1 MIYSMTGYG
10 KVVLELNAK
19 TVRIEIKSLN
29 SKSLDLNVRMP
40 NDYRPKELELRKII
54 GSRLKRG
61 KIDVSFYVDIEKAK
75 NPTKINTSIVKN
87 YMDQLSNISGGGQ
100 NLDLLRMAIKMPDS
114 IGAEKEEIDEQ
125 EWSLIIS
132 GAEDALNKIENYR
145 KDEGKALYSDF
156 SNRLNN
162 IKSLLKKAVEI
173 DPERIKKVRERLTK
187 SVLELKEKID
197 QNRFE
202 QELIYYIEKLDI
214 NEEKI
219 RLDNHLDYFF
229 KTLNQNQSNGKKL
242 GFITQEIGR
251 EINTIGSKANYAP
264 MQKIVVQMKDELE
277 KIKEQLLNVL

>member
-87 YMDQLSNISGGGQ
+87 YMDQLSNISGGGR
-100 NLDLLRMAIKMPDS
+100 NLDLLKMAIKMPDS
-114 IGAEKEEIDEQ
+114 VSAEKEEIDEQ

-242 GFITQEIGR
+242 GFIAQEIGR

>member
-40 NDYRPKELELRKII
+40 NEYRPKELELRKII

-87 YMDQLSNISGGGQ
+87 YMDQLSNISGGGR
-100 NLDLLRMAIKMPDS
+100 NLDLLKMAIKMPDS
-114 IGAEKEEIDEQ
+114 ISAEKEEIDEQ
-125 EWSLIIS
+125 EWSLIIN

-242 GFITQEIGR
+242 GFIAQEIGR

>member
-1 MIYSMTGYG
+1 MTGYG
-10 KVVLELNAK
+10 KVVLELTAK

-87 YMDQLSNISGGGQ
+87 YMDQLSNISGGGP
-100 NLDLLRMAIKMPDS
+100 NLDLLKMAIKMPDS
-114 IGAEKEEIDEQ
+114 ISAEKEEIDEQ

-242 GFITQEIGR
+242 GFIAQEIGR

>member
-1 MIYSMTGYG
+1 MTGYG

-19 TVRIEIKSLN
+19 SVRIEIKSLN

-87 YMDQLSNISGGGQ
+87 YMDQLSNISGGGR
-100 NLDLLRMAIKMPDS
+100 NLDLLKMAIKMPDS
-114 IGAEKEEIDEQ
+114 ISAEKEEIDEQ

-242 GFITQEIGR
+242 GFIAQEIGR

>member
-40 NDYRPKELELRKII
+40 NEYRPKEIELRKII
-54 GSRLKRG
+54 GSRLRRG

-114 IGAEKEEIDEQ
+114 ISAEKEEIDEQ

-242 GFITQEIGR
+242 GFIAQEIGR

>member
-100 NLDLLRMAIKMPDS
+100 NLDLLKMAIKMPDS
-114 IGAEKEEIDEQ
+114 ISAEKEEIDEQ

-242 GFITQEIGR
+242 GFIAQEIGR

>member
-1 MIYSMTGYG
+1 MTGYG

-87 YMDQLSNISGGGQ
+87 YMDQLSNISGGGR
-100 NLDLLRMAIKMPDS
+100 NLDLLKMAIKMPDS
-114 IGAEKEEIDEQ
+114 ISAEKEEIDEQ
-125 EWSLIIS
+125 EWSLMIS

-145 KDEGKALYSDF
+145 KEEGKALYRDF

-242 GFITQEIGR
+242 GFIAQEIGR

>member
-1 MIYSMTGYG
+1 MTGYG

-54 GSRLKRG
+54 GSRLRRG

-75 NPTKINTSIVKN
+75 NPTKINTSVVKN
-87 YMDQLSNISGGGQ
+87 YMDQLSNISGGGR

-114 IGAEKEEIDEQ
+114 ISAEKEEIDEQ
-125 EWSLIIS
+125 EWSLIIN

-145 KDEGKALYSDF
+145 KDEGEALYSDF
-156 SNRLNN
+156 SNRLNK

-242 GFITQEIGR
+242 GFIAQEIGR

>member
-1 MIYSMTGYG
+1 MTGYG
-10 KVVLELNAK
+10 KVVLELTAK

-40 NDYRPKELELRKII
+40 NEYRPKELELRKII
-54 GSRLKRG
+54 GSRLRRG
-61 KIDVSFYVDIEKAK
+61 KIDVSFYVDIEKGG

-87 YMDQLSNISGGGQ
+87 YMDQLSNISGGGR

-114 IGAEKEEIDEQ
+114 ISAEKEEIDEQ
-125 EWSLIIS
+125 EWSLIIN

-145 KDEGKALYSDF
+145 KDEGKALYNDF
-156 SNRLNN
+156 SSRLNN

-242 GFITQEIGR
+242 GFIAQEIGR

>member
-1 MIYSMTGYG
+1 MTGYG
-10 KVVLELNAK
+10 KVVLKLTAK

-40 NDYRPKELELRKII
+40 NEYRPKELELRKII
-54 GSRLKRG
+54 GSRLRRG
-61 KIDVSFYVDIEKAK
+61 KIDVSFYVDIEKGG

-87 YMDQLSNISGGGQ
+87 YMDQLSNISGGGR

-114 IGAEKEEIDEQ
+114 ISAEKEEIDEQ
-125 EWSLIIS
+125 EWSLIIN

-145 KDEGKALYSDF
+145 KDEGKALYNDF
-156 SNRLNN
+156 SSRLNN

-242 GFITQEIGR
+242 GFIAQEIGR

>member
-114 IGAEKEEIDEQ
+114 ISAEKEEIDEQ

-242 GFITQEIGR
+242 GFIAQEIGR

>member
-19 TVRIEIKSLN
+19 SVRIEIKSLN

-87 YMDQLSNISGGGQ
+87 YMDQLSNISGGGR

-114 IGAEKEEIDEQ
+114 ISAEKEEIDEQ

-132 GAEDALNKIENYR
+132 SAEDALNKIENYR
-145 KDEGKALYSDF
+145 KEEGKALYSDF

-242 GFITQEIGR
+242 GFIAQEIGR

>member
-1 MIYSMTGYG
+1 MTGYG

-40 NDYRPKELELRKII
+40 NDYRPKELEVRKII

-114 IGAEKEEIDEQ
+114 ISAEKEEIDEQ

-242 GFITQEIGR
+242 GFIAQEIGR

>member
-61 KIDVSFYVDIEKAK
+61 KIDVSFYVDIEKAR

-87 YMDQLSNISGGGQ
+87 YMDQLSNISGGGRI
-100 NLDLLRMAIKMPDS
+100 LDLLKMAIKMPDS
-114 IGAEKEEIDEQ
+114 ISAEKEEIDEQ

-242 GFITQEIGR
+242 GFIVQEIGR

>member
-1 MIYSMTGYG
+1 MTGYG
-10 KVVLELNAK
+10 KVVLELTAK

-40 NDYRPKELELRKII
+40 NEYRPKELELRKII
-54 GSRLKRG
+54 GSRLRRG
-61 KIDVSFYVDIEKAK
+61 KIDVSFYVDIEKGG

-87 YMDQLSNISGGGQ
+87 YMDQLSNISGGGR

-114 IGAEKEEIDEQ
+114 ISAEKEEIDEQ
-125 EWSLIIS
+125 EWSLIIN

-145 KDEGKALYSDF
+145 KDEGKALYNDF
-156 SNRLNN
+156 SSRLNK
-162 IKSLLKKAVEI
+162 IKSLLKKAVEV

-242 GFITQEIGR
+242 GFIAQEIGR

>member
-1 MIYSMTGYG
+1 MTGYG
-10 KVVLELNAK
+10 KVVLELTAK

-29 SKSLDLNVRMP
+29 SKSLDLNVRIP
-40 NDYRPKELELRKII
+40 NEYRPKELELRKII
-54 GSRLKRG
+54 GSRLRRG
-61 KIDVSFYVDIEKAK
+61 KIDVSLYVDIEKAK
-75 NPTKINTSIVKN
+75 NPIKINTSIVKN
-87 YMDQLSNISGGGQ
+87 YMDQLSNISGGGR

-114 IGAEKEEIDEQ
+114 ISAEKEEIDEQ

-242 GFITQEIGR
+242 GFIAQEIGR

>member
-1 MIYSMTGYG
+1 MTGYG
-10 KVVLELNAK
+10 KVVLELTAK

-40 NDYRPKELELRKII
+40 NEYRPKELELRKII
-54 GSRLKRG
+54 GSRLRRG

-87 YMDQLSNISGGGQ
+87 YMDQLSNISGGGR
-100 NLDLLRMAIKMPDS
+100 NLDLLKMAIKMPDS
-114 IGAEKEEIDEQ
+114 ISAEKEEIDEQ

-242 GFITQEIGR
+242 GFIAQEIGR

>member
-54 GSRLKRG
+54 GSRLRRG

-75 NPTKINTSIVKN
+75 NPTKINTSVVKN
-87 YMDQLSNISGGGQ
+87 YMDQLSNISGGGR

-114 IGAEKEEIDEQ
+114 ISAEKEEIDEQ
-125 EWSLIIS
+125 EWSLIIN

-242 GFITQEIGR
+242 GFIAQEIGR

>member
-1 MIYSMTGYG
+1 MIHSMTGYG

-40 NDYRPKELELRKII
+40 SDYRPKELELRKII

-114 IGAEKEEIDEQ
+114 ISAEKEEIDEQ

-242 GFITQEIGR
+242 GFIAQEIGR

>member
-87 YMDQLSNISGGGQ
+87 YMDQLSNISGGGR
-100 NLDLLRMAIKMPDS
+100 NLDLLKMAIKMPDS
-114 IGAEKEEIDEQ
+114 ISAEKEEIDEQ

-242 GFITQEIGR
+242 GFIAQEIGR

>member
-40 NDYRPKELELRKII
+40 SDYRPKELELRKII

-114 IGAEKEEIDEQ
+114 ISAEKEEIDEQ

-242 GFITQEIGR
+242 GFIAQEIGR

>member
-1 MIYSMTGYG
+1 MTGYG

-87 YMDQLSNISGGGQ
+87 YMDQLSNISGGGR
-100 NLDLLRMAIKMPDS
+100 NLDLLKMAIKMPDS
-114 IGAEKEEIDEQ
+114 ISAEKEEIDEQ

-132 GAEDALNKIENYR
+132 GAEEALNKIENYR

-156 SNRLNN
+156 SNRLNK

-242 GFITQEIGR
+242 GFIAQEIGR

>member
-54 GSRLKRG
+54 GSRLRRG

-75 NPTKINTSIVKN
+75 NPTKINTSVVKN
-87 YMDQLSNISGGGQ
+87 YMDQLSNISGGGR
-100 NLDLLRMAIKMPDS
+100 NLDLLKMAIKMPDS
-114 IGAEKEEIDEQ
+114 ISAEKEEIDEQ

-156 SNRLNN
+156 SNRLDN

-242 GFITQEIGR
+242 GFIAQEIGR

>member
-1 MIYSMTGYG
+1 MTGYG

-87 YMDQLSNISGGGQ
+87 YMDQLSNISGGGR

-114 IGAEKEEIDEQ
+114 ISAEKEEVDEQ

-242 GFITQEIGR
+242 GFIAQEIGR

>member
-1 MIYSMTGYG
+1 MTGYG
-10 KVVLELNAK
+10 KVVLELTAK

-40 NDYRPKELELRKII
+40 NEYRPKELELRKII
-54 GSRLKRG
+54 GSRLRRG
-61 KIDVSFYVDIEKAK
+61 KIDASFYVEIEKAK
-75 NPTKINTSIVKN
+75 NPTKINTSVVKN
-87 YMDQLSNISGGGQ
+87 YMDQLSNISGGGR

-114 IGAEKEEIDEQ
+114 ISAEKEEIDEQ
-125 EWSLIIS
+125 EWSLIIN

-145 KDEGKALYSDF
+145 KDEGEALYSDF

-242 GFITQEIGR
+242 GFIAQEIGR

>member
-1 MIYSMTGYG
+1 MTGYG

-87 YMDQLSNISGGGQ
+87 YMYQLSNISGGGR
-100 NLDLLRMAIKMPDS
+100 NLDLLKMAIKMPDS
-114 IGAEKEEIDEQ
+114 ISAEKEEIDEQ

-173 DPERIKKVRERLTK
+173 DPERIKKVKERLTK

-242 GFITQEIGR
+242 GFIAQEIGR

>member
-54 GSRLKRG
+54 GSRLRRG

-75 NPTKINTSIVKN
+75 NPTKINTSVVKN
-87 YMDQLSNISGGGQ
+87 YMDQLSNISGGGR

-114 IGAEKEEIDEQ
+114 ISAEKEEIDEQ
-125 EWSLIIS
+125 EWSLIIN

-145 KDEGKALYSDF
+145 KDEGKALYNDF
-156 SNRLNN
+156 SSRLNN

-242 GFITQEIGR
+242 GFIAQEIGR